1 MAVFNRDPLSTT
13 TWSRLRR
20 GLNED
25 MDMVMESARRNNVL
39 PRVTFVP
46 WGSAKKKTHP
56 SHLPNPQRKSPPRSP
71 ISPPKPPRRPLLPP
85 SQVGSLFCPAGSR
98 LYFAAL
104 VVCGLFPQAPLVF
117 PFILVQKT
125 AISQPWTGGTR
136 DMGACATWN
145 MDMGD
150 MGRRERI
157 WEKTVR
163 GQKTVCADIT
173 IFSGI
178 AVPPA
183 LSPAAGP
190 KWPSVESSTTVRS
203 TLLPLG
209 GTPPTRE
216 FIHPRNS

>member
-1 MAVFNRDPLSTT
+1 
-13 TWSRLRR
+13 
-20 GLNED
+20 
-25 MDMVMESARRNNVL
+25 MVMESARRNNVL

-136 DMGACATWN
+136 DRGACATWN

-150 MGRRERI
+150 MGRREDLGG
-157 WEKTVR
+157 WKTVR
-163 GQKTVCADIT
+163 GHNHVFWKQ
-173 IFSGI
+173 FRPHFLR
-178 AVPPA
+178 PPA
-183 LSPAAGP
+183 LSGP
-190 KWPSVESSTTVRS
+190 VWRALLRS

>member
-56 SHLPNPQRKSPPRSP
+56 SHLPNPKSPPRSP

-136 DMGACATWN
+136 KGRGTWVRVRHGTWTWAIWGGA
-145 MDMGD
+145 
-150 MGRRERI
+150 RI
-157 WEKTVR
+157 WEGGKL
-163 GQKTVCADIT
+163 CADIT
-173 IFSGI
+173 IFSG
-178 AVPPA
+178 
-183 LSPAAGP
+183 
-190 KWPSVESSTTVRS
+190 SSSARTFSGRR
-203 TLLPLG
+203 P
-209 GTPPTRE
+209 
-216 FIHPRNS
+216 